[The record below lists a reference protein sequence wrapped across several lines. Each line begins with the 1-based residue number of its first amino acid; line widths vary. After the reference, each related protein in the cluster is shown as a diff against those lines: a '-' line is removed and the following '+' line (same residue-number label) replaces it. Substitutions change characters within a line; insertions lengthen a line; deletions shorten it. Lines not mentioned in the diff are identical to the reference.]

1 MPEKHCGMWIK
12 NTHWNHM
19 QADVDL
25 KTSCDPGQMNEHL
38 HISMAAISASKTH
51 VHPNEVITGRSL
63 AS

>member
-1 MPEKHCGMWIK
+1 
-12 NTHWNHM
+12 M

-38 HISMAAISASKTH
+38 HISMAGISASKTH
-51 VHPNEVITGRSL
+51 VHPNEVIIGRSL